1 MEWQRYYE
9 TGIPNVDEQHKEL
22 FRQVGILVDY
32 DSKKEKQERIEETL
46 AFLGEYVLKHFGT
59 EEMMQ
64 KMLKYPKAEQHKEMH
79 DQFVQTFIQFKNEFE
94 VEGGS
99 MLVLMKL
106 TKIVTDW
113 LKEHIMKQDKD
124 FGVHY
129 QVIRPVAA
137 ETD

>member
-32 DSKKEKQERIEETL
+32 DNRKEKRERIEETL
-46 AFLGEYVLKHFGT
+46 TFLAEYVLKHFGT

-64 KMLKYPKAEQHKEMH
+64 KMLKYPKAKEHKEMH
-79 DQFVQTFIQFKNEFE
+79 DQFVQTFIQLKSEFE

-106 TKIVTDW
+106 TKVVTDW

-129 QVIRPVAA
+129 QVVRPVES
-137 ETD
+137 ETP